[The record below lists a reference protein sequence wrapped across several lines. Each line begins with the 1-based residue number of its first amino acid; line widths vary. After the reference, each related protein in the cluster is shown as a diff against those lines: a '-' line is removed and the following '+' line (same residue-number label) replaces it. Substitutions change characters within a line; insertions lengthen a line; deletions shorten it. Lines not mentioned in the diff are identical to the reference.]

1 MVIDVIII
9 LLLVF
14 SAYFGYKKGLVG
26 ILVSF
31 VSLLLAIILGL
42 ILQGPIAN
50 YLYEDTTIGKTI
62 EDNVMHFVEENLLK
76 EETQG
81 NDEKTNVITQWLTND
96 TQENFSTQQIV
107 KQITLLILRG
117 VSFIGVIILVYIIC
131 FILQGLLNFVFD
143 LPILNSLN
151 KVGGVGINVLHM
163 LLKIWIVLAIAYF
176 ISPIPNLNQISNVLS
191 SGKVS
196 KILYENN
203 LLVTM
208 IQSNMK

>member
-76 EETQG
+76 EESQG

-117 VSFIGVIILVYIIC
+117 VSFICVIILVYIIC

>member
-76 EETQG
+76 EESQG